1 MCLEDYAIGF
11 STFSGEVVKS
21 VDVASGILVAA
32 NPNRSFLI
40 ITHPIGNPVFV
51 STINPATIASGLHLG
66 TGDQPLLIDV
76 KTYGNLCTKAWYAIA
91 SGGAAALSVF
101 EGEFD
106 LQRAKEFMAKL
117 KAGY

>member
-11 STFSGEVVKS
+11 ANFSGEVVKT
-21 VDVASGILVAA
+21 VTTAGGILVAA

-40 ITHPIGNPVFV
+40 IGHPATNPIHV
-51 STINPATIASGLHLG
+51 STINPADTSFGIHLG
-66 TGDQPLLIDV
+66 TADQPLYFDV

-91 SGGAAALSVF
+91 VGGTATLSVW

-106 LQRAKEFMAKL
+106 LKMAREFIQKL